1 VSIQKQIGM
10 SNKQIVKLRYA
21 SNTRLTGGVSNLR
34 ELQFRLNGL
43 FDPDFSLGG
52 HQPMGFDEWSAFYGR
67 YRVKS
72 AKCKIR
78 AVSNTTVNVPMA
90 VIAYPSNSSATV
102 GNLSA
107 ALEQSLNTTS
117 TFKILNSNSPAVAI
131 GKSYSIHSIT
141 GQTPQQ
147 YNADEDS
154 QALVSADPVT
164 IANMHIVVASIDGVS
179 IPDCY
184 LVVEIVYIAELF
196 DKFQLAQS

>member
-1 VSIQKQIGM
+1 MLVTLDLPEVYQIYE
-10 SNKQIVKLRYA
+10 NF
-21 SNTRLTGGVSNLR
+21 
-34 ELQFRLNGL
+34 QFRLNGL

-117 TFKILNSNSPAVAI
+117 TFKI
-131 GKSYSIHSIT
+131 
-141 GQTPQQ
+141 
-147 YNADEDS
+147 
-154 QALVSADPVT
+154 
-164 IANMHIVVASIDGVS
+164 
-179 IPDCY
+179 
-184 LVVEIVYIAELF
+184 
-196 DKFQLAQS
+196 

>member
-1 VSIQKQIGM
+1 LPLGRV
-10 SNKQIVKLRYA
+10 IV
-21 SNTRLTGGVSNLR
+21 
-34 ELQFRLNGL
+34 F
-43 FDPDFSLGG
+43 
-52 HQPMGFDEWSAFYGR
+52 
-67 YRVKS
+67 
-72 AKCKIR
+72 
-78 AVSNTTVNVPMA
+78 
-90 VIAYPSNSSATV
+90 
-102 GNLSA
+102 
-107 ALEQSLNTTS
+107 
-117 TFKILNSNSPAVAI
+117 
-131 GKSYSIHSIT
+131 HSIT

>member
-1 VSIQKQIGM
+1 
-10 SNKQIVKLRYA
+10 L
-21 SNTRLTGGVSNLR
+21 LTLIR
-34 ELQFRLNGL
+34 QQQ
-43 FDPDFSLGG
+43 LG
-52 HQPMGFDEWSAFYGR
+52 
-67 YRVKS
+67 
-72 AKCKIR
+72 
-78 AVSNTTVNVPMA
+78 T
-90 VIAYPSNSSATV
+90 
-102 GNLSA
+102 LSA

-117 TFKILNSNSPAVAI
+117 TFKILNSKFS
-131 GKSYSIHSIT
+131 SCCHWEELYIHSIT